1 MPTLKSPDSFKY
13 VNLYFQVHQP
23 KRLRR
28 FLFSE
33 IGSDISYFDDKLNAA
48 IIKRIADEC
57 YIPANRLLME
67 VIEKFPQVK
76 LTFSIS
82 GCALDQ
88 LTEYAPQ
95 AIKSFQELA
104 ATGSVE
110 FLGETYFHSLAYL
123 IDKTEFAD
131 QVNRHRKTIKDL
143 FGVRPTIFRN
153 TDLVYSNSIGQTVFD
168 MGFKGAYIDGVEKGL
183 NGRTS
188 DGVYKH
194 PTCNLALFPRDYRLS
209 DDIAFRFSDRNW
221 KEWPLTANKF
231 ASWLQAKTANEKFIA
246 LGLGYETFGEHKK
259 ASEGIFDFLRNLI
272 SRIAEAPDM
281 RFIKLSEAGE
291 LLQPLGVI
299 STEKMTSWADDEKD
313 LSAWLGCEIQRIA
326 FDALS
331 KLYPMVK
338 NSSNSK
344 LMKEYR
350 YLQCSDHFYYM
361 STKENQA
368 GAVHDSVNHYHSS
381 YEAFKNY
388 LNIVNDLEVQ
398 VKNAAKKRIESVDYE
413 VRGKERVRRPAL
425 LTL

>member
-1 MPTLKSPDSFKY
+1 MTRLRSPDSFTY

-28 FLFSE
+28 FQFSE

-48 IIKRIADEC
+48 IVKRIAEEC

-67 VIEKFPQVK
+67 LIEKFPQVK

-82 GCALDQ
+82 GCAIDQ

-123 IDKTEFAD
+123 IDKNEFAY
-131 QVNRHRKTIKDL
+131 QVNRHRKTISDL

-153 TDLVYSNSIGQTVFD
+153 TDLMYSNSIGQTVFD
-168 MGFKGAYIDGVEKGL
+168 MGFKGAYIDGVENVL

-194 PTCNLALFPRDYRLS
+194 PNCNLMLFPRNYRLS
-209 DDIAFRFSDRNW
+209 DDIAFRFSDKNW
-221 KEWPLTANKF
+221 TEWPLTADKF
-231 ASWLQAKTANEKFIA
+231 VSWLRAKRADEKFIA

-259 ASEGIFDFLRNLI
+259 ASEGIFDFLRNFI
-272 SRIAEAPDM
+272 SRIAEAQDM
-281 RFIKLSEAGE
+281 KFTKLSEAGE
-291 LLQPLGVI
+291 VLQPQGVI
-299 STEKMTSWADDEKD
+299 STQKMTSWADDEKD
-313 LSAWLGCEIQRIA
+313 MSAWLGCEIQKIA

-331 KLYPMVK
+331 KLYPLVK

-361 STKENQA
+361 CTKNSQA

-388 LNIVNDLEVQ
+388 LNIINDLEVQ
-398 VKNAAKKRIESVDYE
+398 IKNAAKKRIESVDYE
-413 VRGKERVRRPAL
+413 VRGKERVRRRAL
-425 LTL
+425 LA

>member
-1 MPTLKSPDSFKY
+1 MPTLRLPDSFRY
-13 VNLYFQVHQP
+13 VNIYFQVHQP

-28 FLFSE
+28 FQFSE

-48 IIKRIADEC
+48 IVKRIADEC

-67 VIEKFPQVK
+67 LIEKFPQVK

-82 GCALDQ
+82 GSAIDQ
-88 LTEYAPQ
+88 LSEYAPQ
-95 AIKSFQELA
+95 AMKSFQELA

-131 QVNRHRKTIKDL
+131 QVNRHRKTISDL

-153 TDLVYSNSIGQTVFD
+153 TDLLYSNGIGQTVFD
-168 MGFKGAYIDGVEKGL
+168 MGFKGAYIDGVESLLK
-183 NGRTS
+183 GRTS

-194 PTCNLALFPRDYRLS
+194 PTCNLTLFPRNYRLS
-209 DDIAFRFSDRNW
+209 DDIAFRFSDKNW
-221 KEWPLTANKF
+221 TEWPLTADKF
-231 ASWLQAKTANEKFIA
+231 ISWLRAKPANEKFIA

-259 ASEGIFDFLRNLI
+259 ASEGIFNFLRDLI
-272 SRIAEAPDM
+272 SHIAEAPDM
-281 RFIKLSEAGE
+281 KLTKLSEVGDV
-291 LLQPLGVI
+291 LQPQGVI
-299 STEKMTSWADDEKD
+299 STEKMTSWSDDEKD
-313 LSAWLGCEIQRIA
+313 LSAWLGGEIQRIA

-344 LMKEYR
+344 LMKEHR

-361 STKENQA
+361 CTKENQA

-388 LNIVNDLEVQ
+388 LNILNDLEVQ
-398 VKNAAKKRIESVDYE
+398 IKNAAKKRIESVDYE
-413 VRGKERVRRPAL
+413 VRGKERARRSAL
-425 LTL
+425 LN